1 MAQQGG
7 GQSVPLPPAILSL
20 LGGGGGRP
28 PSEGAGLGQPPPR
41 TETGSSSSTVGGLPP
56 DDALARAS
64 QFLDP
69 IGGSVGD
76 RGGMNDGW
84 NSSRTFDL
92 SSLSSGGSGE
102 AYGGLTPSLQA
113 QLNSMR
119 NEAGRESVDSN
130 SDRLTGAVLS
140 ELANSALNE
149 LMQQVRP
156 PAARCTRARA

>member
-1 MAQQGG
+1 MGLSA
-7 GQSVPLPPAILSL
+7 VAPLAVAAILGSKAVWSKA
-20 LGGGGGRP
+20 R
-28 PSEGAGLGQPPPR
+28 ERRACGAV
-41 TETGSSSSTVGGLPP
+41 VGG
-56 DDALARAS
+56 AA
-64 QFLDP
+64 

-92 SSLSSGGSGE
+92 SSLSSGGGGE